1 MKFDFLIVGG
11 GITGAS
17 IALLLSSNGYKI
29 LLIDNN
35 DFAFGTSSK
44 STKLIHGGLRYLKE
58 GEFKLVYKTGKE
70 RKVLKKHAPN
80 LIHSE
85 HMLIPITKKSEFN
98 KLSLKLG
105 LSIYDTFTGVA
116 KAERHKML
124 TASEAFLI
132 EPLLDETQLKG
143 AAIYTEYRCDD
154 ARLVYTILKTAQ
166 NIGAQLYSYHK
177 VNYVS
182 RLTDSKTFSIKLK
195 NTLTD
200 KEVEIQSNAI
210 INASGP
216 WSDVFRKSIISM
228 FKPKLQL
235 SKGVHI
241 VLPYSK
247 LPIKQNMYFNH
258 TDGRMI
264 FAIIRTGKVY
274 VGTTDTPYDDLAENA
289 HTEKKDVEY
298 LINAVNLFAPTLN
311 LKVDDVESHWCG
323 VRPLIIDKSKKN
335 TTSISRKDE
344 VFEDEYGMITIA
356 GGKLTGCLSMAMDV
370 CNFLKKKG
378 YLVKKVKPL
387 PVEIKFSGCEFAS
400 ESDVSDYFEQ
410 QVGESKQVGGTPK
423 SISRLI
429 HTYGRHTEQIV
440 ELAYRI
446 WPEFIDKSVVLL
458 CAEIL
463 FTIEN
468 EWVKTYSDFW
478 IRRTGN
484 LYFRKAELLVEF
496 EKTKQW
502 FAANLN
508 WDNETASK
516 MEYEFLREYDFS
528 TISNLA

>member
-17 IALLLSSNGYKI
+17 IALLLSKNGYKI
-29 LLIDNN
+29 LLADCN
-35 DFAFGTSSK
+35 DFAFGTSSR

-58 GEFKLVYKTGKE
+58 GDFKLVYKTGRE
-70 RKVLKKHAPN
+70 RKILKNHAPN
-80 LIHSE
+80 LIYSE
-85 HMLIPITKKSEFN
+85 HMLIPITKQSEFN

-105 LSIYDTFTGVA
+105 LSIYDWFTRVA
-116 KAERHKML
+116 KEEKHKML
-124 TASEAFLI
+124 NASEAILI

-154 ARLVYTILKTAQ
+154 ARLVYSILKTAQ
-166 NIGAQLYSYHK
+166 NSGAQLYSYHK
-177 VNYVS
+177 VSSIS
-182 RLTDSKTFSIKLK
+182 RLADSTTFKIKLK

-200 KEVEIQSNAI
+200 EDIEIQSNAI

-216 WSDVFRKSIISM
+216 WSDEFRKSTLST

-247 LPIKQNMYFNH
+247 FPIKQNMYFNH

-274 VGTTDTPYDDLAENA
+274 VGTTDTPYTGLVENV
-289 HTEKKDVEY
+289 HTEMKDVEY
-298 LINAVNLFAPTLN
+298 LIDAVNLFSPTLN
-311 LKVDDVESHWCG
+311 LKVDDIESHWCG
-323 VRPLIIDKSKKN
+323 IRPLILDKTKKN
-335 TTSISRKDE
+335 TSSISRKDE
-344 VFEDEYGMITIA
+344 VFEDEYGIITIA

-370 CNFLKKKG
+370 ADFLKKKG
-378 YLVKKVKPL
+378 YLVNKVKPL
-387 PVEIKFSGCEFAS
+387 PRELKFSGCEFES
-400 ESDVSDYFEQ
+400 ESDISDYFEQ
-410 QVGESKQVGGTPK
+410 QVGESKQIGGTPK

-429 HTYGRHTEQIV
+429 HTYGKHTEQIV
-440 ELAYRI
+440 DLAYRI
-446 WPEFIDKSVVLL
+446 WPEFNDKSIVLL

-463 FTIEN
+463 FSIEN

-484 LYFRKAELLVEF
+484 LYFRKTEVLDEF
-496 EKTKQW
+496 EKTKEW
-502 FAANLN
+502 FATKLN
-508 WDNETASK
+508 WNKETALK
-516 MEYEFLREYDFS
+516 MEYEFLHEYDFS
-528 TISNLA
+528 AISNLL